1 MYRAQSDTSY
11 PPENCDLASAAGVMW
26 YLHNEVVKL
35 CPRHYNISRVIR
47 YNVTVFNPPSVY
59 AMRQGQ
65 FGPFVAFDYGQCT
78 VPNCPHLWEQYGYAV
93 GCQKQDV
100 TRWKYE
106 DSFWYSLPGKCPS
119 QKWSNKSSECA
130 AQELGGNCSQPNGTQ
145 TCTWHAEQVGEVL
158 VNDLSGISDLA
169 AFCAAGNVEYDEN
182 TDKGRGCSFWDD
194 KFNASRN
201 KERVL
206 ALERHFAQRYGVSA
220 MPEPLCDGF

>member
-1 MYRAQSDTSY
+1 M
-11 PPENCDLASAAGVMW
+11 
-26 YLHNEVVKL
+26 
-35 CPRHYNISRVIR
+35 
-47 YNVTVFNPPSVY
+47 
-59 AMRQGQ
+59 
-65 FGPFVAFDYGQCT
+65 
-78 VPNCPHLWEQYGYAV
+78 
-93 GCQKQDV
+93 
-100 TRWKYE
+100 
-106 DSFWYSLPGKCPS
+106 
-119 QKWSNKSSECA
+119 
-130 AQELGGNCSQPNGTQ
+130 
-145 TCTWHAEQVGEVL
+145 GEVL